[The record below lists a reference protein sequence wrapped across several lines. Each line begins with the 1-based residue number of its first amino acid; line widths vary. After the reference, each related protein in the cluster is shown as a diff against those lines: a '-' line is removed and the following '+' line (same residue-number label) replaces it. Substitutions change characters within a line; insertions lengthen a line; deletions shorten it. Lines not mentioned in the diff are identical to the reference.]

1 VQATFSSAP
10 LAPRLAMTSRRA
22 ASDGQHGTAQMA
34 EDGSDGPNPTAGPL
48 HLNSRMVTRGRLS
61 MLMLQG
67 CGSSGGPGL
76 DALSC
81 PGCGGQQHLGKHEG
95 MAAN

>member
-1 VQATFSSAP
+1 MFSSAP
-10 LAPRLAMTSRRA
+10 LVLKLAMTSRRA
-22 ASDGQHGTAQMA
+22 ASEGQHGTAQMLRM
-34 EDGSDGPNPTAGPL
+34 GSDDPRPTAGSL
-48 HLNSRMVTRGRLS
+48 HLSNCTVAHRCLS
-61 MLMLQG
+61 MLMLKA

-81 PGCGGQQHLGKHEG
+81 PDCGGQQHLGKHEG

>member
-1 VQATFSSAP
+1 MFSSAP
-10 LAPRLAMTSRRA
+10 LVLKLAVTSRRA
-22 ASDGQHGTAQMA
+22 ASEGQHGTAQMLRM
-34 EDGSDGPNPTAGPL
+34 GSDDPRPTAGPL

-81 PGCGGQQHLGKHEG
+81 PDCGGQQHLGKHEG